1 MNAVQ
6 ASSLMARLPHVRG
19 ELTENAPLAEFT
31 WFRVGGPAEVLF
43 RPADRDD
50 LAAFLKGC
58 PADVP
63 VTVIGVGSNLLVRD
77 GGVKGVVIRLGRAF
91 AGARKI
97 GETRLEVGTAML
109 DAMVSRA
116 AMEAGIEGLEFYR
129 GIPGSIGGALRMNAG
144 AHGGE
149 TKDVFVEAEA
159 VTRQGEIIRLTPA
172 DMGFSY
178 RHTDV
183 AGDLIFTSAI
193 LEGRKGDKDAI
204 AQRMAEVQEH
214 RENAQPIKSRTGGST
229 FKNPEGGKA
238 WQLVDAAGCRGL
250 KVGGAQVSEMHCN
263 FLINT
268 GNATARDIETLGEEV
283 RARVKKTSGIELHW
297 EIKRIGEAA

>member
-6 ASSLMARLPHVRG
+6 ASSLMARLPQVRG
-19 ELTENAPLAEFT
+19 ELTKNAPLAEFT

-97 GETRLEVGTAML
+97 GETRLEVGAAML
-109 DAMVSRA
+109 DAMVSRT

-193 LEGRKGDKDAI
+193 LEGRKGDKDAKI
-204 AQRMAEVQEH
+204 
-214 RENAQPIKSRTGGST
+214 G
-229 FKNPEGGKA
+229 
-238 WQLVDAAGCRGL
+238 
-250 KVGGAQVSEMHCN
+250 
-263 FLINT
+263 
-268 GNATARDIETLGEEV
+268 
-283 RARVKKTSGIELHW
+283 RAHV
-297 EIKRIGEAA
+297 